1 MTWFFELLL
10 NPYFSAA
17 TAGLVTF
24 FIMYLDAKITKKE
37 TSKKTY
43 TKNIILVML
52 LCGTIV
58 YILSNTTLNPQIG
71 KIVAAPV
78 SPPPPT
84 SLTAPAT
91 ATATGGGG
99 GSGGG
104 VSYDTADIL
113 IGEPKF

>member
-1 MTWFFELLL
+1 MTWFFELLI
-10 NPYFSAA
+10 NPYFSAFL
-17 TAGLVTF
+17 AGLITF
-24 FIMYLDAKITKKE
+24 CIMYLDAKITKKD

-71 KIVAAPV
+71 KIVDLGTGTA
-78 SPPPPT
+78 T
-84 SLTAPAT
+84 TAPQPSVNLGG
-91 ATATGGGG
+91 GGGG
-99 GSGGG
+99 GSG
-104 VSYDTADIL
+104 VSYDTTDIL

>member
-1 MTWFFELLL
+1 MNWFFELLL
-10 NPYFSAA
+10 NPYFSAFL
-17 TAGLVTF
+17 AGLITF
-24 FIMYLDAKITKKE
+24 VIMYLDAKITQKD

-71 KIVAAPV
+71 KIIEPAAAAAAVAV
-78 SPPPPT
+78 SSTT
-84 SLTAPAT
+84 STST
-91 ATATGGGG
+91 STGGGG
-99 GSGGG
+99 GL
-104 VSYDTADIL
+104 SYDTGDIL